1 MVIGLTGG
9 IGCGKSAAAACFA
22 RRGFQVIDAD
32 ALAREV
38 LTSPA
43 CVDQLVRRW
52 GQACLTGEGSP
63 DRAWIAAKVFAE
75 PAERVFLESITHPE
89 VARRRALAVADRSRH
104 HVVEIPLLFEKNL
117 AAEFDAVVCV
127 SSSEPVRLLRLE
139 RRGLSPSA
147 ARARMDSQDPLAE
160 KVRKSDYVLF
170 NDGDLD
176 FLDAQVAALVDRLRP
191 KL

>member
-38 LTSPA
+38 LASPA
-43 CVDQLVRRW
+43 CVAQMVRRW
-52 GQACLTGEGSP
+52 GQACVTGEGSP

-75 PAERVFLESITHPE
+75 PAERAFLESITHPE
-89 VARRRALAVADRSRH
+89 VARRRALAVADRSRP

-127 SSSEPVRLLRLE
+127 SSSESVRFLRLE
-139 RRGLSPSA
+139 RRGLNPSA

-160 KVRKSDYVLF
+160 KVKKSDYVLF

>member
-32 ALAREV
+32 ALARDV

-63 DRAWIAAKVFAE
+63 DRAWIAAKVFAD
-75 PAERVFLESITHPE
+75 PVERAFLESITHPE
-89 VARRRALAVADRSRH
+89 VARRRASAVADRSRH

-127 SSSEPVRLLRLE
+127 SSSEPVRFLRLE
-139 RRGLSPSA
+139 RRGLSPA
-147 ARARMDSQDPLAE
+147 AAQARMDSQDPLAE
-160 KVRKSDYVLF
+160 KVKKSDYVLF

>member
-52 GQACLTGEGSP
+52 GQACLMGEGSP
-63 DRAWIAAKVFAE
+63 DRVWIAAKVFAE
-75 PAERVFLESITHPE
+75 PAERAFLESITHPE

-127 SSSEPVRLLRLE
+127 SSSEPVRFLRLE

-147 ARARMDSQDPLAE
+147 ARARMDSQDPLVE
-160 KVRKSDYVLF
+160 KVKKSDYVLF

>member
-38 LTSPA
+38 LTSAA

-63 DRAWIAAKVFAE
+63 DRAWIAAKVFAD
-75 PAERVFLESITHPE
+75 PVERAFLESITHPE
-89 VARRRALAVADRSRH
+89 VARRRASAVADRSRH

-127 SSSEPVRLLRLE
+127 SSSEPVRFLRLE
-139 RRGLSPSA
+139 RRGLSPA
-147 ARARMDSQDPLAE
+147 AAQARMDSQDPLAE
-160 KVRKSDYVLF
+160 KVKKSDYVLF

>member
-75 PAERVFLESITHPE
+75 PAERAFLESITHPE

-127 SSSEPVRLLRLE
+127 SSSEPVRFLRLE
-139 RRGLSPSA
+139 RRGLSPA
-147 ARARMDSQDPLAE
+147 AAQARMDSQDPLAE
-160 KVRKSDYVLF
+160 KVKKSDYVLF

-176 FLDAQVAALVDRLRP
+176 FLDAQVAALVDRLRL
-191 KL
+191 KV

>member
-75 PAERVFLESITHPE
+75 PAERAFLESITHPE
-89 VARRRALAVADRSRH
+89 VARRRSLAVADRSRH

-127 SSSEPVRLLRLE
+127 SSSEPVRFLRLE
-139 RRGLSPSA
+139 LRGLSPSA

-160 KVRKSDYVLF
+160 KVMKSDYVLF

>member
-52 GQACLTGEGSP
+52 GQACLMGEGSP
-63 DRAWIAAKVFAE
+63 DRVWIAAKVFAE
-75 PAERVFLESITHPE
+75 PAERAFLESITHPE

-127 SSSEPVRLLRLE
+127 SSSEPVRFLRLE

-147 ARARMDSQDPLAE
+147 ARARMDSQDPLVE
-160 KVRKSDYVLF
+160 KVKKSDYVLF

-176 FLDAQVAALVDRLRP
+176 FLDAQVAALGDRLRP